1 MDISGSY
8 TVSPYTSVSQSSSE
22 MKVGSRPPPPPPEP
36 VEGELSGYL
45 SEVED
50 TEEVKSF
57 MQEVMSMSLSG
68 DFDAEE
74 LAESAPESLKAYA
87 EEQGVDLEEMMQ
99 NAHDHLQQMGNKM
112 PGGGGPMPPPTEEE
126 EQTSIDNAAS
136 SYASIA
142 QLGDNEND
150 LMESLLS
157 SLSIKTTA

>member
-36 VEGELSGYL
+36 VDGELSGYL

-57 MQEVMSMSLSG
+57 MQEVMSMSLYG

-74 LAESAPESLKAYA
+74 LAEMAPDSLKAYA
-87 EEQGVDLEEMMQ
+87 QEQGVDLEDMMQ

-112 PGGGGPMPPPTEEE
+112 PGGGGPMPPPAQED
-126 EQTSIDNAAS
+126 EQTSLDSATS

-142 QLGDNEND
+142 QLGDSEND